1 MRKLVQA
8 VVISGLAIS
17 AGPLSL
23 ESRAQGYIDLE
34 AERATSARPTT
45 GSSSPYPASQPA
57 TVVADPYSTA
67 PAASYPATSYGAN
80 SAAAPAGPILN
91 TQAPG
96 SSPGGSQNL
105 GNLIYQLQQ
114 LQQEVMMLNGKVEEQ
129 AHELRKLRAQNLE
142 RYVDIDRRLGER
154 GEAGSASAA
163 PASSNGSGAGMAS
176 AAVITGGSS
185 VAELPGEGEAYRAA
199 YALVRKQQF
208 DQAVTGFKLFLQ
220 DYPGGK
226 YSPNAY
232 YWLGELYLVIT
243 PADLESSRQAFMLL
257 LDQYPNNS
265 KIPDAMYKLGK
276 VQFTKGNRDK
286 AKEFFDRVIREY
298 GASNSSAVK
307 LAQDFLRENY

>member
-34 AERATSARPTT
+34 AERATAASQT
-45 GSSSPYPASQPA
+45 GSISPYPAVSQPA

-67 PAASYPATSYGAN
+67 PAAAYPATSYGAN
-80 SAAAPAGPILN
+80 SAAAPASPVLKA
-91 TQAPG
+91 QVQG
-96 SSPGGSQNL
+96 SSTGGPQNL
-105 GNLIYQLQQ
+105 GNLFYKLQQ

-142 RYVDIDRRLGER
+142 RYVDLDRRLGER
-154 GEAGSASAA
+154 NEVGSVRAA
-163 PASSNGSGAGMAS
+163 PASSNGSEAGMTS
-176 AAVITGGSS
+176 AAVITGASS

-199 YALVRKQQF
+199 YALVRNQQF
-208 DQAVTGFKLFLQ
+208 DQAVTGFKQFLQ

-232 YWLGELYLVIT
+232 YWLGELYLVLT
-243 PADLESSRQAFMLL
+243 PVDLESSRQAFMLL

-298 GASNSSAVK
+298 GLSNSSAVK